1 MNTGTIQTYE
11 SRRCRRIWQGYA
23 LAGAHSMHVQRGV
36 SSSKRAKRMKN
47 TDDWDWADV
56 LESLQEDCE
65 KEHLTDMDLFVAW
78 KIGLAAFLKMRQ
90 LGLVTQK
97 EDD

>member
-1 MNTGTIQTYE
+1 MNHGAVGASGKGTPLPVPIRCTYNAE
-11 SRRCRRIWQGYA
+11 F
-23 LAGAHSMHVQRGV
+23 HHP
-36 SSSKRAKRMKN
+36 KRAKRMKN